1 VDGKLMADGFISI
14 GVVIERRDS
23 DNRWIDHTWTPVA
36 VLPGA
41 NQVDQWLMI
50 DEGDGWARYHARTLA
65 LELFKGE
72 TEGYRYNLSQTTP
85 LVYVIMQAGEDEDGA
100 DYEPCHVTLCP
111 YEAMGYAE
119 SGDEFVEGVP
129 LPDALIAWAQGFVDM
144 YHVDEPFKKRKNKK
158 FDQDAIR
165 RAPRA

>member
-1 VDGKLMADGFISI
+1 MADGFIEI
-14 GVVIERRDS
+14 GIVIERRVS

-36 VLPGA
+36 ALPGA
-41 NQVDQWLMI
+41 KPVEQWVKI
-50 DEGDGWARYHARTLA
+50 DEGDGWERYHARTLA

-72 TEGYRYNLSQTTP
+72 TEGYRYNLSQTEP
-85 LVYVIMQAGEDEDGA
+85 QIYVIMQAGEEA
-100 DYEPCHVTLCP
+100 DDAEYEPCHITVCP

-119 SGDEFVEGVP
+119 SGDEVVEGVP
-129 LPDALIAWAQGFVDM
+129 MPPPIITWTQGFVDM

-158 FDQDAIR
+158 FDQSGGR